1 MDGVTCCC
9 PPCLILI
16 LVLLPCSDSLNN
28 EREVVMVVWNTV
40 SASIAFIILFIGWLV
55 KVFVLYLLLH
65 ILNDIGFFVYSI
77 LPFKILHI
85 TALVMGSSNF
95 CLVML
100 SPVRFW
106 FGEEANKLLLSFS
119 VVVSTSLSSL
129 DCLKNVY
136 FPHSFISHLEVTDNK
151 IWCVEFEKV
160 GVQKVTELLHWAF
173 IFITNN
179 IDFCICYHIG
189 CV

>member
-1 MDGVTCCC
+1 
-9 PPCLILI
+9 
-16 LVLLPCSDSLNN
+16 
-28 EREVVMVVWNTV
+28 MVVWNTV

-55 KVFVLYLLLH
+55 KVFVLYLLLY

-77 LPFKILHI
+77 LLFKILHI
-85 TALVMGSSNF
+85 TALFMGSSSF
-95 CLVML
+95 YLVML
-100 SPVRFW
+100 STVRFW
-106 FGEEANKLLLSFS
+106 FGEEAKKLLLSFS

-136 FPHSFISHLEVTDNK
+136 FPHSFISYLEVTDSK
-151 IWCVEFEKV
+151 IWYVEFEKV

-173 IFITNN
+173 IFRTAN

-189 CV
+189 YV